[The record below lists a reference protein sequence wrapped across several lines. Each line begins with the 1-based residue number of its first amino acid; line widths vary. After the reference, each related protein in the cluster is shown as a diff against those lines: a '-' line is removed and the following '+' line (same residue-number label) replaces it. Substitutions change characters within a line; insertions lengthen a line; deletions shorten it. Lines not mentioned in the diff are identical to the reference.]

1 MEAGDAEGLAAPCMN
16 HSTSERPLKRI
27 LRGHRFANTGAVWTS
42 FVVPKM
48 SMKALS
54 PIFFLSEFLSV
65 MIDSLIFFLLSSFTP
80 TTLLDI
86 FVFTSSCCSHWG
98 VIEGKT
104 VCLLFILPAQ
114 TE

>member
-1 MEAGDAEGLAAPCMN
+1 MVEAGDAEGLAAPCMN

-54 PIFFLSEFLSV
+54 PIFFLN
-65 MIDSLIFFLLSSFTP
+65 SLCEICP
-80 TTLLDI
+80 
-86 FVFTSSCCSHWG
+86 
-98 VIEGKT
+98 
-104 VCLLFILPAQ
+104 
-114 TE
+114 

>member
-65 MIDSLIFFLLSSFTP
+65 MIDSLIFFFFSLL
-80 TTLLDI
+80 LLPPLCWI
-86 FVFTSSCCSHWG
+86 F
-98 VIEGKT
+98 
-104 VCLLFILPAQ
+104 LFLPLPAAAIGV
-114 TE
+114 